1 MKETKTNHQENILVD
16 ENRRLGMNVLLL
28 AMVVVGIGQSLLFTI
43 LPPIARDFNLN
54 EYHVTFIF
62 SATALFWTISS
73 PFWGR
78 MSDSLGRKKVMLMG
92 VGGFAVSTGGVGLV
106 LYLDEIGWLPFFLM
120 YPMLLI
126 TRSIFGMICPS
137 TFTSAIGYI
146 ADRTSREDRAGGL
159 GKVMAAFLLGTILG
173 PGLTA
178 MLVLVDIYLPFL
190 ISFITA
196 VMMLVAIQLFL
207 PENRPPEVFEDNQN
221 RAKLKIMDPRIKT
234 FLYISSM
241 GGFLQAVMLQ
251 LTGFYV
257 LDVMQFSTR
266 DATEFLSI
274 GMTCMAAGNI
284 LSQSLIVPYFPMNTS
299 TQIFYGS
306 VFMGI
311 GFFLFLLQPTVVV
324 LVIAMAS
331 IGFGLGLNRT
341 GSGAGASL
349 SVSPQEQ
356 GAVAGLLSSTATI
369 GTFFIP
375 VLIVPMYQF
384 DARAPYLFCLL
395 VLLTVFVAN
404 IRVKKAGLGQV

>member
-1 MKETKTNHQENILVD
+1 MTESAPNNKDNILVD

-28 AMVVVGIGQSLLFTI
+28 AMVVVGVGQSLLFAI

-78 MSDSLGRKKVMLMG
+78 MSDSLGRKRVMLMG
-92 VGGFAVSTGGVGLV
+92 ISGFAASTGGVGLV
-106 LYLDEIGWLPFFLM
+106 LYLDEIGWLPVFLM

-126 TRSIFGMICPS
+126 TRSIFGMVCPG
-137 TFTSAIGYI
+137 TFTSAVGYI
-146 ADRTSREDRAGGL
+146 ADRTTREDRAGGL

-178 MLVLVDIYLPFL
+178 LLVLVDIYLPFL

-196 VMMLVAIQLFL
+196 LLVLLAIHLYL
-207 PENRPPEVFEDNQN
+207 PENRPPDVFEENQS
-221 RAKLKIMDPRIKT
+221 RAKLKISDRRIRI

-241 GGFLQAVMLQ
+241 GGFLQAVILQ
-251 LTGFYV
+251 LTGFFV

-274 GMTCMAAGNI
+274 GMTCMAVGNI
-284 LSQSLIVPYFPMNTS
+284 VSQSLIVPYFSMNTS

-306 VFMGI
+306 MFMGI
-311 GFFLFLLQPTVVV
+311 GFFLFLLEPTVVL
-324 LVIAMAS
+324 LVVAMAL

-395 VLLTVFVAN
+395 VLLTLFYAN
-404 IRVKKAGLGQV
+404 ARVKRAGLGQI

>member
-1 MKETKTNHQENILVD
+1 MTEAAPQNQENILVD
-16 ENRRLGMNVLLL
+16 ENRRLGIYILLM
-28 AMVVVGIGQSLLFTI
+28 AMMVVGIGQSLLFAI
-43 LPPIARDFNLN
+43 LPPIARDFNLS

-62 SATALFWTISS
+62 SATAFFWTISS

-78 MSDSLGRKKVMLMG
+78 LSDSWGRKQVMLMG
-92 VGGFAVSTGGVGLV
+92 IGGFAVSTGGVGLV

-126 TRSIFGMICPS
+126 TRSIFGMVCPG
-137 TFTSAIGYI
+137 TFTSAVGYI

-190 ISFITA
+190 ISFLTA
-196 VMMLVAIQLFL
+196 ILVLIAIHLYL
-207 PENRPPEVFEDNQN
+207 PENRPPQVFEESQS
-221 RAKLKIMDPRIKT
+221 RAKLKISDHRIRI

-241 GGFLQAVMLQ
+241 GGFLQAVILQ
-251 LTGFYV
+251 LTGFFV
-257 LDVMQFSTR
+257 LDVMHFSTR
-266 DATEFLSI
+266 EATEFLSI
-274 GMTCMAAGNI
+274 GLTCMAIGNI
-284 LSQSLIVPYFPMNTS
+284 ISQSIIVPYFSMNTS
-299 TQIFYGS
+299 TQIFYGT

-311 GFFLFLLQPTVVV
+311 GFFLFLVEPTVVLLV
-324 LVIAMAS
+324 LGMAS

-349 SVSPQEQ
+349 SVAPHEQ
-356 GAVAGLLSSTATI
+356 GSVAGLLSSTATI

-384 DARAPYLFCLL
+384 DARAPFLFCLL
-395 VLLTVFVAN
+395 SLLTIFYAN
-404 IRVKKAGLGQV
+404 VRVKRAGLGQV